1 MKISRPTPPR
11 KAPLEFESEL
21 SELVN
26 SVMKQ
31 SQAPG
36 LALGLFAPGEEVL
49 LGFGITS
56 VENPLPVDPN
66 TVFVAASITKTCVAT
81 TAMCLV
87 DRGRLDLD
95 EPVRTYLPDLRLAD
109 ERVAAAVTLRH
120 LLTHRA
126 GWVGDEFQESD
137 FGQGDDALAR
147 AIATFGNRPQI
158 LPLGS
163 LWSYNNSGF
172 WLAGRVI
179 EIVTGKSLESAIT
192 GIIFRP
198 LGMTNS
204 FFFEADAITRRCAVG
219 HVVGETGEL
228 VVARPWSTP
237 RASHAAGGMLTTIAD
252 LMTYAR
258 FHLGDGRAADG
269 VRVLSTEALHSM
281 RVPLFPGAGP
291 EWAGLGWVVREIVG
305 HRVLSHGGDWN
316 GQETLL
322 TLVPDRGVAV
332 ATLANGGL
340 ARMANNAIAM
350 WALRRYLGAADTEP
364 VPVDVTD
371 DRLDALAGRYTL
383 PGTTIEIVRREARL
397 GIKYRSAPVSGIYNP
412 RVPEMPAALTTDGRI
427 VLLGGPFGG
436 VTGDFLAGPDGIVEW
451 IRIGGRVYPRE
462 SSSPELDCHA
472 LTVG

>member
-1 MKISRPTPPR
+1 MKISGSPPTLTR
-11 KAPLEFESEL
+11 KAPPEVVSEL
-21 SELVN
+21 TELVN
-26 SVMKQ
+26 SVMKL

-36 LALGLFAPGEEVL
+36 LALGLFAPGEEVVH
-49 LGFGITS
+49 GFGITS
-56 VENPLPVDPN
+56 IENPLPVDAK

-81 TAMCLV
+81 TVICLV
-87 DRGRLDLD
+87 ERGRLDLD

-109 ERVAAAVTLRH
+109 ERVAATVTLRH

-126 GWVGDEFQESD
+126 GWVGDEFEETD

-192 GIIFRP
+192 GIIFQP

-269 VRVLSTEALHSM
+269 MRVMSTEALHSM

-291 EWAGLGWVVREIVG
+291 EWAGLGWVVRELAG
-305 HRVLSHGGDWN
+305 QRVLSHGGDWN
-316 GQETLL
+316 GQQALL
-322 TLVPDRGVAV
+322 TLVPDLGVALG
-332 ATLANGGL
+332 TLANSGL
-340 ARMANNAIAM
+340 ARTANNEITT
-350 WALRRYLGAADTEP
+350 WALRRYLGAADAEP
-364 VPVDVTD
+364 VPIEATD
-371 DRLDALAGRYTL
+371 DRLDGLVGRYAL

-397 GIKYRSAPVSGIYNP
+397 GINYRSAPVPGIYKP
-412 RVPEMPAALTTDGRI
+412 SVPELPAALTTDGRI

-436 VTGDFLAGPDGIVEW
+436 VTGEFLAGPDGIVEW

-462 SSSPELDCHA
+462 SRARNWAVTP
-472 LTVG
+472 